1 MYIFVIYTKMD
12 EIDIKLLEMAEDGI
26 TRYSAIAKELGMP
39 LSTIH
44 SRMKKLEQEGV
55 ITGYKAS
62 VDWKKAGLKL
72 TAFVLVS
79 ADISFLKKINMT
91 QDDLLDEL
99 LEIRYVDE
107 GYVITGESDIMIKL
121 TVQDSSH
128 LKRILLKEIDSRDG
142 IVNTKTIIV
151 LG

>member
-1 MYIFVIYTKMD
+1 MD
-12 EIDIKLLEMAEDGI
+12 EIDIKLLELSEEGI
-26 TRYSAIAKELGMP
+26 TRYSALAKELGMP

-55 ITGYKAS
+55 INGYKAN

-72 TAFVLVS
+72 TAFVLINV
-79 ADISFLKKINMT
+79 DVSFLKEASKT
-91 QDDLLDEL
+91 QDDLLEEL

-107 GYVITGESDIMIKL
+107 GYVITGDSDIMIKI
-121 TVQDSSH
+121 TVQDSAH
-128 LKRILLKEIDSRDG
+128 LKRMLLRDIDSREG